1 MPLAAGLAP
10 VAGDG
15 HGIGSMDKPFQL
27 QAEFAPAGD
36 QPEAIAALA
45 AGLTAGAPMQTLLGV
60 TGSGKTFTLANVIAQ
75 VQRPTLV
82 VSHNKTLAAQ
92 LYSEFKSFFPGNAVE
107 YFVSYYDYYQP
118 EAYIP
123 QTDTYIEK
131 DASINQEIEK
141 LRLAATSCL
150 MERRDVIVVASV
162 SCIYGLGSP
171 EDIEAMQA
179 RLEVS
184 GRLDR
189 QELLRRLVAIQYTRN
204 DVAPT
209 RGEFRV
215 RGDVVDIFP
224 SYRDDVLRVEFWG
237 DTVERMSRR
246 DALTLKE
253 LEPVERISVF
263 PAKHFVI
270 PQSRINDAEGAIRAE
285 LEEQVR
291 HFERQGRLVEAQR
304 IFQRTNYDLEMLRE
318 LGYCQGI
325 ENYSRH
331 LAGRPPG
338 SRPSTL
344 LDYFPKDFLTIVDES
359 HVSLP
364 QIGGM
369 FHGDRSR
376 KSTLIEHGFRLPSAL
391 DNRPLNFAEFEQCT
405 GQKIFISATPGPY
418 ELKHTIP
425 VQQVVRPTGLLDPRV
440 EVRPLAGQVDD
451 VIEEVRRRAETGER
465 SLLTTLTKRTAEDLS
480 DYLRKL
486 DLRVRYLHSDID
498 ALERVD
504 LIRGLRQGDFDCL
517 VGINLLREGLDLPE
531 VSLVA
536 ILDAD
541 KEGFLRSETALIQT
555 AGRAARHLNGTVLL
569 YADVIT
575 NSMRRMMTLTQAR
588 RERQELYNREHHIT
602 PTSIRRAIQSSLR
615 SYQEAEETVALVV
628 ADAGGDYD
636 VVETERRLEAEML
649 GAAQALEF
657 ERAAQLRDQL
667 LKLRGQ
673 EPPAPPQLPGGRH
686 APKSSPKKHK
696 Q

>member
-1 MPLAAGLAP
+1 
-10 VAGDG
+10 
-15 HGIGSMDKPFQL
+15 MDKPFQL

-131 DASINQEIEK
+131 DASINREIEK

-171 EDIEAMQA
+171 EDIAAMQA
-179 RLEVS
+179 KLEVS

-418 ELKHTIP
+418 ELKHTTP

-451 VIEEVRRRAETGER
+451 VIEEVRRRAEAGER

-569 YADVIT
+569 YADIIT
-575 NSMRRMMTLTQAR
+575 NSMRRMMTLTQGR

>member
-1 MPLAAGLAP
+1 
-10 VAGDG
+10 
-15 HGIGSMDKPFQL
+15 
-27 QAEFAPAGD
+27 
-36 QPEAIAALA
+36 
-45 AGLTAGAPMQTLLGV
+45 
-60 TGSGKTFTLANVIAQ
+60 
-75 VQRPTLV
+75 
-82 VSHNKTLAAQ
+82 
-92 LYSEFKSFFPGNAVE
+92 
-107 YFVSYYDYYQP
+107 
-118 EAYIP
+118 
-123 QTDTYIEK
+123 
-131 DASINQEIEK
+131 
-141 LRLAATSCL
+141 
-150 MERRDVIVVASV
+150 DVIVVASV
-162 SCIYGLGSP
+162 SFIYGLGSP

-270 PQSRINDAEGAIRAE
+270 PQSRITDAEGAIRAE

-291 HFERQGRLVEAQR
+291 LFERQGRLVEAQR

-376 KSTLIEHGFRLPSAL
+376 KRTLIEHGFRLPSAL

-418 ELKHTIP
+418 ELKQTTP

-451 VIEEVRRRAETGER
+451 VIEEVRRRAEAGER
-465 SLLTTLTKRTAEDLS
+465 SLLTTLTKRTAEELS

-486 DLRVRYLHSDID
+486 NLRVRYLHSDID

-575 NSMRRMMTLTQAR
+575 NSMRRMMTLTQGR
-588 RERQELYNREHHIT
+588 RERQERYNREHRIT
-602 PTSIRRAIQSSLR
+602 PTSIRRAIQNSLR
-615 SYQEAEETVALVV
+615 SYQAAAATVALVV
-628 ADAGGDYD
+628 ADAGEDYD
-636 VVETERRLEAEML
+636 VIETERRLEAEML
-649 GAAQALEF
+649 KAAQTLEF

-667 LKLRGQ
+667 LRLRGQ
-673 EPPAPPQLPGGRH
+673 EPPVPPQLPGGRRP
-686 APKSSPKKHK
+686 PKLPYSKGP
-696 Q
+696 